1 METGSL
7 IGLIA
12 MTGVVIL
19 GLYLVGV
26 LNAPVCLSEHGRFKR
41 HCWHDGERV
50 VGAQQCARKEGTK
63 QLGISCCRCLAF
75 EVVDEPERE
84 DEIQSPWAHLCRS

>member
-7 IGLIA
+7 VGLIA

-50 VGAQQCARKEGTK
+50 VGAQHCLRNEGTK
-63 QLGISCCRCLAF
+63 QVGVSCCRCLAF
-75 EVVDEPERE
+75 EVVEETERE
-84 DEIQSPWAHLCRS
+84 DEIQKRS